1 MSHSDPTDLEK
12 QTILVRSLLR
22 TLGLRHGASQC
33 IETHISW
40 VIVAGEFAYK
50 LKKAVRFDFLDYS
63 TIESRC
69 FFCHEEVRLN
79 QRLAPT
85 LYLGVVS
92 IRSSPESA
100 MIDVEE
106 AGEIIEYAV
115 KMRAFSQDALW
126 RHRITHQGITETEV
140 DALARKLGAFHVTAA
155 AAPLE
160 SAWGGL
166 DVIREAMEQN
176 LSTIQGLIDTESDR
190 QKFDVLWAWKSTQL
204 SVLGAVFE
212 SRKSRGF
219 IRECHG
225 DLHCGNVLSLEGRV
239 DAFDCIEFNDS
250 LRWIDVLS
258 DLAFILMDMQCHGA
272 AALAARLLNTYLDV
286 TGDYE
291 DLAVLRYYLT
301 YRALVRCKVYLLP
314 TVQLAPK
321 TEALA
326 VCKSQ
331 ASVYLSYA
339 AQCTAPGSPV
349 LMILHGF
356 SGSGK
361 STLARTLVGILGAVQ
376 IASDV
381 ERKRLHGLDPLQD
394 TASIASVL
402 YSTEST
408 QKTYDRLYALASC
421 IVSAGFSVIVD
432 AAFLKMEERRRFALL
447 ADSLRVPFYLVDVR
461 ATEDTIRRR
470 LAERNKL
477 KNDPSDANHTVL
489 TRQLAF
495 LEGLSDEERK
505 HVMVVDTD
513 SVNCIDG
520 GAMRRLLAH
529 AGLRGIV

>member
-225 DLHCGNVLSLEGRV
+225 DLHCGNVLSLECHV
-239 DAFDCIEFNDS
+239 DAFDCIEFNQS
-250 LRWIDVLS
+250 LR
-258 DLAFILMDMQCHGA
+258 
-272 AALAARLLNTYLDV
+272 
-286 TGDYE
+286 
-291 DLAVLRYYLT
+291 
-301 YRALVRCKVYLLP
+301 
-314 TVQLAPK
+314 
-321 TEALA
+321 
-326 VCKSQ
+326 
-331 ASVYLSYA
+331 
-339 AQCTAPGSPV
+339 
-349 LMILHGF
+349 
-356 SGSGK
+356 
-361 STLARTLVGILGAVQ
+361 
-376 IASDV
+376 
-381 ERKRLHGLDPLQD
+381 
-394 TASIASVL
+394 
-402 YSTEST
+402 
-408 QKTYDRLYALASC
+408 
-421 IVSAGFSVIVD
+421 
-432 AAFLKMEERRRFALL
+432 
-447 ADSLRVPFYLVDVR
+447 
-461 ATEDTIRRR
+461 
-470 LAERNKL
+470 
-477 KNDPSDANHTVL
+477 
-489 TRQLAF
+489 
-495 LEGLSDEERK
+495 
-505 HVMVVDTD
+505 
-513 SVNCIDG
+513 
-520 GAMRRLLAH
+520 
-529 AGLRGIV
+529 